1 MPRDGLGLKCS
12 AISDSASSS
21 NNHDEL
27 RRKHGPEDL
36 TTAAHVLAE
45 ITFVSESQTCYI
57 EREPSYSHSRQLH
70 NNPYRAVNS
79 LLGLRTPHL
88 HTLSLATPLAT
99 MSESPAQSY
108 STDPHLYIYTSLTA
122 GSSHIV
128 TATSRLETILRANRI
143 PFKAIDLATDEKA
156 RMIWG
161 RRAGKDESG
170 RQRKIPGLVQEG
182 LDLVE
187 IEDWNEYGELKQH
200 VRIVGVSSTP
210 ARPAGFGNPLKAAA
224 PVAAAAPATPA
235 APAAPAPPAA
245 PPLPTGAKQPIP
257 RTPEP
262 KPASKEAEAP
272 KAPATGGSSITL
284 AMRQMGEEAA
294 QRAKDM
300 KKNTLKAKPEV
311 FVGSG
316 TGEAAAKDIKE
327 SATKEAPQTV
337 KPITILQDP
346 KTSAWNLSPGSSTPP
361 VSHHSLNEM
370 KSLQSPT
377 STAWKVADVSLP
389 IAKSGESEASTA
401 SAEKAKPVEKKEVTA
416 EEDDEDN
423 DEDEDEDEDEDGD
436 EDDDDEDDEDDEE
449 DEDDEDDEEEDDDD
463 DEEED
468 EDEDEDK
475 DEGNAKKEPKKA

>member
-1 MPRDGLGLKCS
+1 M
-12 AISDSASSS
+12 
-21 NNHDEL
+21 
-27 RRKHGPEDL
+27 
-36 TTAAHVLAE
+36 
-45 ITFVSESQTCYI
+45 
-57 EREPSYSHSRQLH
+57 
-70 NNPYRAVNS
+70 
-79 LLGLRTPHL
+79 
-88 HTLSLATPLAT
+88 
-99 MSESPAQSY
+99 
-108 STDPHLYIYTSLTA
+108 
-122 GSSHIV
+122 
-128 TATSRLETILRANRI
+128 
-143 PFKAIDLATDEKA
+143 
-156 RMIWG
+156 
-161 RRAGKDESG
+161 
-170 RQRKIPGLVQEG
+170 
-182 LDLVE
+182 E

-224 PVAAAAPATPA
+224 PVAAVTPATPA
-235 APAAPAPPAA
+235 APAAPAA

-316 TGEAAAKDIKE
+316 TGEAAAKNIKE
-327 SATKEAPQTV
+327 SATNEAPQTV
-337 KPITILQDP
+337 EPITILQDP

-361 VSHHSLNEM
+361 VSQHALNEM

-401 SAEKAKPVEKKEVTA
+401 SAEKAKPVEKKEVSA
-416 EEDDEDN
+416 EEDDEEDD
-423 DEDEDEDEDEDGD
+423 DEDEDEDD
-436 EDDDDEDDEDDEE
+436 DDEDDEE
-449 DEDDEDDEEEDDDD
+449 DEDDDDEEDDDD
-463 DEEED
+463 DED
-468 EDEDEDK
+468 EDEEDDDEEEDK